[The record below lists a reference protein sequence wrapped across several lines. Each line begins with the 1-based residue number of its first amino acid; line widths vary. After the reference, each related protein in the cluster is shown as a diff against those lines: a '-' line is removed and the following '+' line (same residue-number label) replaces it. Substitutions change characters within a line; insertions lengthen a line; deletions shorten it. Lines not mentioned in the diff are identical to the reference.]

1 MTRHDRGS
9 RKPLDVKLTP
19 LSDNE
24 WRVSDLREPWDSPY
38 ALIGFIGKAGG
49 TYKVLEFGDPMR
61 AVLVSS
67 MDEAVSVFTR
77 SALSIVDKPVE
88 HPVEHPSKPEPP
100 LPPGTF
106 TTTGPVFSFIDL

>member
-1 MTRHDRGS
+1 
-9 RKPLDVKLTP
+9 
-19 LSDNE
+19 
-24 WRVSDLREPWDSPY
+24 
-38 ALIGFIGKAGG
+38 
-49 TYKVLEFGDPMR
+49 MR

-77 SALSIVDKPVE
+77 PALSIVDKPE

-106 TTTGPVFSFIDL
+106 ITTGPVFSFVGL